1 MLVVMDWYT
10 GYIHAHRAA
19 LANHLPTV
27 AVLAHGLDR
36 IYPYVHRKTA
46 IDMLAQGGLL
56 TEFLTGTNPDKHN
69 FVSRNRIV
77 AGMSDATI
85 VVESAAKG
93 GSLSLQSWRR
103 DTIVTVLPFRDVLRT
118 NLPSVATG

>member
-1 MLVVMDWYT
+1 
-10 GYIHAHRAA
+10 
-19 LANHLPTV
+19 
-27 AVLAHGLDR
+27 
-36 IYPYVHRKTA
+36 
-46 IDMLAQGGLL
+46 MLAQGGLL

-85 VVESAAKG
+85 VVESAAKEVP
-93 GSLSLQSWRR
+93 LSLQSWRR

>member
-1 MLVVMDWYT
+1 
-10 GYIHAHRAA
+10 
-19 LANHLPTV
+19 
-27 AVLAHGLDR
+27 
-36 IYPYVHRKTA
+36 
-46 IDMLAQGGLL
+46 MLAQGGLL

-93 GSLSLQSWRR
+93 GSLITAELAEGYHR
-103 DTIVTVLPFRDVLRT
+103 DCFAVPGRVTDE
-118 NLPSVATG
+118 SSMVATG